1 MANLVRRFNRHG
13 MAALDIAAGRGRH
26 PTYDRVA
33 RAHIVAVAHEQP
45 RRRED
50 QSATWCYV
58 DQVMMEPA

>member
-1 MANLVRRFNRHG
+1 MRRLRLRVQKVPILPRHE
-13 MAALDIAAGRGRH
+13 
-26 PTYDRVA
+26 PWFA